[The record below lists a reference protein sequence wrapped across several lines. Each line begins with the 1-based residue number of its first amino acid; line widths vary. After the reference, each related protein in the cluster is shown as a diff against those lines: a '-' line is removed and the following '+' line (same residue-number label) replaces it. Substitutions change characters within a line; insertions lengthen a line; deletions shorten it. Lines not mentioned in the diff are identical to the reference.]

1 MLEQITYYQIFGKP
15 LNFYLGLLAL
25 VGFTFAA
32 LISFLNKKGIRKIP
46 FKWHSKVAAVSLV
59 LGIIHGILAILVYF

>member
-1 MLEQITYYQIFGKP
+1 MLEQISYYQILGKP

-32 LISFLNKKGIRKIP
+32 TIAFLNKKGIRKIP
-46 FKWHSKVAAVSLV
+46 FKWHSKVAFVSLTF
-59 LGIIHGILAILVYF
+59 GIVHGILAILTYF